1 MNAEPINLG
10 RDGADEPPTLI
21 KEDLL
26 SSGSVRQSTSDTQVH
41 VMKSI
46 SDVKLQ
52 YFFSLK

>member
-26 SSGSVRQSTSDTQVH
+26 LSGSVGQSTSDTQVRGT
-41 VMKSI
+41 KSL
-46 SDVKLQ
+46 SGKM
-52 YFFSLK
+52 

>member
-10 RDGADEPPTLI
+10 SDGADEPPTLI

-26 SSGSVRQSTSDTQVH
+26 SSGSVRRSMSDTQVR

-46 SDVKLQ
+46 SVKMQ
-52 YFFSLK
+52 NCNVF